1 MRGMNIAR
9 RRGTS
14 IAAAA
19 LSFALIAQ
27 TTQPAQPAH
36 AAPAPAQQAQA
47 KPAQV
52 KPAKAQQAQQAL
64 PVTDTAIES
73 EGLANAP
80 FTISGTVREVFAQAA
95 TNAGLADYSKP
106 IAGAKVY
113 AQWKEGT
120 SDVRYSPV
128 YTATTNEQGSYAI
141 EMKPFFDELNRMRV
155 FEAARTTGSAGLQ
168 DIAGNRRLDGWNE
181 KIRVWVELPDGQKKD
196 LRLMNHYASAW
207 APSQSVADSSHMVSW
222 NSNYNVSNLDVN
234 FIRNTDYTLT
244 KPRDQWAVSNEG
256 DNAGSRL
263 EGSVSGVVF
272 WNSAVPNG
280 ARDSESAAILGGG
293 IIQGEQRDLVLA
305 GQEIVGSYLSDE
317 AILAIEEHVKQ
328 NFGGRKLRGS
338 DWTIADENKMQ
349 EWINQQ
355 IQTDHPEWIAET
367 VTTTTDENGAY
378 WLYFKGIYGDTR
390 NSRWIV
396 PQDKFHTLADA
407 WPEGN
412 WSQGTT
418 TSKHIN
424 LDWMY
429 VGPVD
434 LPDNIGVQ
442 SGWQFQRWMNGI
454 DPGTWSGGK
463 NVAAGKTEDWMQDY
477 QRGMNIILSPAPL
490 DFDVV
495 NYDSQLHTAQAGDT
509 AVTKATG
516 MLTHENLKYDIV
528 WTDPAGEVV
537 AEHKDLKVENY
548 SLPSAD
554 FTVPADLEE
563 NTTYTATLW
572 AQDGT
577 GNRTPLASDA
587 FTAVVK
593 KSLPVG
599 SVGEA
604 YSHEIAPAPADGVT
618 YKNFHAEGLPEG
630 MSIDPA
636 TGVISGTPKKP
647 GRYQVKVANQAE
659 LTVGDA
665 SVSTVEN
672 SKVYDLFVTDTMLHD
687 ATVNQPY
694 DQAVLPEGL
703 PEGAV
708 VRNLKV
714 EGLPAGL
721 KFDATAG
728 TITGTPTEVS
738 KDAPSQEKPNVTVT
752 YDIVIP
758 AEEEGG
764 EPTVVQAGHVDR
776 VPLVVK
782 AQDQAE
788 NFDPS
793 YGSTNVT
800 ADTPAASEPTFKDK
814 DGKDVDA
821 PADTTFE
828 LPEDFKA
835 PEGYKVEVDP
845 ETGVVTVTV
854 ENDEEGKPKLNANSK
869 EEFDVPVTVTYPD
882 GTKDHPTANFKLDTD
897 GDGTPDTEDGDDDG
911 DGIPDAE
918 DSNPKVPNANDH
930 FQPEYEGGTGEPGK
944 DVKVPAPKFK
954 DKNGNP
960 TTAPDGTKFTL
971 GESTPDG
978 VTIDEKTGAI
988 TVPVPEGAKPGDK
1001 ITVPVVVTYPD
1012 GSTDTVEVEVTA
1024 EKPAPTIKKGDNTT
1038 VPADGDERTVGKVE
1052 NPNGDETGKL
1062 VDNDDNEIPG
1072 SKVEIDE
1079 DGNVKVTVPEGTDPQ
1094 DAKVVVTDKDGNP
1107 VGEIGVEI
1115 VDPNSAAAKN
1125 VPDYGDR
1132 KNVEAGKTEKSDP
1145 FEGKTDVPVKDA
1157 KGKPSAGSKDW
1168 TFKTGETDGVVEAT
1182 APGYDKVAEKIKSEL
1197 PNIDSSWDKF
1207 KEIFTPYVRPSVV
1220 VDFTY
1225 NDDSTNSATA
1235 NFDLVGKDGKFLLD
1249 PEGDFDGDGVNNKDE
1264 IEKGSNPADEK
1275 DVPDTTAP
1283 TVNPIK
1289 PGDKT
1294 ISGKGDRPGEDI
1306 KVTLPNGKV
1315 IETTTDENGNWS
1327 VDVPSDVDLNTG
1339 DTITVTDAAGNK
1351 ATAKVGIDT
1360 GKCVATALG
1369 FGLPLIALLPIGLA
1383 TQIDLPGLTPIANEV
1398 SARLEQTNS
1407 QIQQQLGV
1415 FNPQMAGQVAEVN
1428 ARLKEVGADLAMVAA
1443 GIALIAAGILAGT
1456 LIYDNCAPGGGFN
1469 SSVKDAKLKG
1479 SSGKEY
1485 TLSS

>member
-1 MRGMNIAR
+1 MGVGVIGIVIPEGEVMRGMNIAR

-27 TTQPAQPAH
+27 TVQTVQTAQ
-36 AAPAPAQQAQA
+36 AAPAQAQ
-47 KPAQV
+47 PT
-52 KPAKAQQAQQAL
+52 QAQPQNAL
-64 PVTDTAIES
+64 PVTGTAIES

-120 SDVRYSPV
+120 SDVRFSPV

-141 EMKPFFDELNRMRV
+141 ELKPFFDELNRMRV

-263 EGSVSGVVF
+263 NGSVSGVVF

-280 ARDSESAAILGGG
+280 AVDSETAAILGGG

-390 NSRWIV
+390 NNRWIV
-396 PQDKFHTLADA
+396 PQEKFHTLASS
-407 WPEGN
+407 WSEGN

-434 LPDNIGVQ
+434 VPDNIGVQ

-495 NYDSQLHTAQAGDT
+495 NFDSQLHTAQAGDT

-516 MLTHENLKYDIV
+516 LLTHENLKYDIV
-528 WTDPAGEVV
+528 WTDPEGNVV
-537 AEHKDLKVENY
+537 AEHKDLKVENF

-554 FTVPADLEE
+554 FTVPADLEK

-572 AQDGT
+572 AEDGT

-587 FTAVVK
+587 FTAVVIN
-593 KSLPVG
+593 SLPVG

-604 YSHEIAPAPADGVT
+604 YNHSVAPMLADGLT
-618 YKNFHAEGLPEG
+618 HQTFHAEGLPDG

-636 TGVISGTPKKP
+636 TGVISGTPTKP
-647 GRYQVKVANQAE
+647 GHYLVKVVNQAE

-672 SKVYDLFVTDTMLHD
+672 SKVYDLFVTDTKLHN

-694 DQAVLPEGL
+694 SQAVLPEGL

-708 VRNLKV
+708 AQNLKV

-721 KFDATAG
+721 KFDPASG

-738 KDAPSQEKPNVTVT
+738 KDVPSQEKPNVTVT
-752 YDIVIP
+752 YDIVVP
-758 AEEEGG
+758 AEEAGG

-788 NFDPS
+788 DFDPS

-821 PADTTFE
+821 PKDTTFE

-835 PEGYKVEVDP
+835 PEGYKVEADP

-854 ENDEEGKPKLNANSK
+854 EKDEEGKPKLNADSK

-882 GTKDHPTANFKLDTD
+882 GSKDHPTANFKLDTD
-897 GDGTPDTEDGDDDG
+897 GDGTPDTEDSDDDG

-930 FQPEYEGGTGEPGK
+930 FQPEYEGGNGEPGK
-944 DVKVPAPKFK
+944 DVTVPAPKFT

-960 TTAPDGTKFTL
+960 TTAPKGTTFTP
-971 GESTPDG
+971 GNNAPDG
-978 VTIDEKTGAI
+978 VTVDENTGAI
-988 TVPVPEGAKPGDK
+988 TVKIPDNANPGDT

-1012 GSTDTVEVEVTA
+1012 GTKDEVTA
-1024 EKPAPTIKKGDNTT
+1024 TVTVTEAPKPEAK
-1038 VPADGDERTVGKVE
+1038 
-1052 NPNGDETGKL
+1052 
-1062 VDNDDNEIPG
+1062 DNEKYDPQG
-1072 SKVEIDE
+1072 QDQKVPTGGTPDPRKNIKNAD
-1079 DGNVKVTVPEGTDPQ
+1079 DLPEGTKFQYKETPDTSTPGEY
-1094 DAKVVVTDKDGNP
+1094 DVTVVVTYPDGSTDEVNTKLI
-1107 VGEIGVEI
+1107 VG
-1115 VDPNSAAAKN
+1115 
-1125 VPDYGDR
+1125 
-1132 KNVEAGKTEKSDP
+1132 SDAQRYAP
-1145 FEGKTDVPVKDA
+1145 KYDEKTDVPVDGEKDTNDPF
-1157 KGKPSAGSKDW
+1157 GKQAPLKSTEATPTENSDADTW
-1168 TFKTGETDGVVEAT
+1168 TFAPQDNGVINAK
-1182 APGYDKVAEKIKSEL
+1182 APSMDQVKDKIAAKLPEIKSTEAGKR
-1197 PNIDSSWDKF
+1197 WDTFVETF
-1207 KEIFTPYVRPSVV
+1207 KPFARPAVEV
-1220 VDFTY
+1220 NFTY
-1225 NDDSTNSATA
+1225 EDGSTNSAMA
-1235 NFDLVGKDGKFLLD
+1235 NFDLVGKDGKSLLD
-1249 PEGDFDGDGVNNKDE
+1249 PNGDFDGDGHTNREE
-1264 IEKGSNPADEK
+1264 IEKNTNPADAQDK
-1275 DVPDTTAP
+1275 PDTAP
-1283 TVNPIK
+1283 
-1289 PGDKT
+1289 
-1294 ISGKGDRPGEDI
+1294 
-1306 KVTLPNGKV
+1306 
-1315 IETTTDENGNWS
+1315 
-1327 VDVPSDVDLNTG
+1327 
-1339 DTITVTDAAGNK
+1339 
-1351 ATAKVGIDT
+1351 GIDT
-1360 GKCVATALG
+1360 GKCVATTLG

-1415 FNPQMAGQVAEVN
+1415 FNPQVAGQVAEIN

>member
-1 MRGMNIAR
+1 MGVIGIVIPEGEVMRGMNIAR

-27 TTQPAQPAH
+27 TVQTVQTAQAAPAQAQPAQ
-36 AAPAPAQQAQA
+36 AQ
-47 KPAQV
+47 PHN
-52 KPAKAQQAQQAL
+52 AL
-64 PVTDTAIES
+64 PVTNTAIES

-280 ARDSESAAILGGG
+280 AVDSETAAILGGG

-367 VTTTTDENGAY
+367 VTTTTDENGVY

-390 NSRWIV
+390 NNRWIV
-396 PQDKFHTLADA
+396 PQEKFHTLASS
-407 WPEGN
+407 WSEGN

-434 LPDNIGVQ
+434 VPDNIGVQ

-495 NYDSQLHTAQAGDT
+495 NFDSQLHTAQAGDT

-516 MLTHENLKYDIV
+516 LLTHENLKYDIV
-528 WTDPAGEVV
+528 WTDPEGNVV
-537 AEHKDLKVENY
+537 AEHKDLKVENF

-554 FTVPADLEE
+554 FTVPADLEK

-572 AQDGT
+572 AEDGT

-587 FTAVVK
+587 FTAVVIN
-593 KSLPVG
+593 SLPVG

-604 YSHEIAPAPADGVT
+604 YNHSVAPMLADAT
-618 YKNFHAEGLPEG
+618 THQTFHAEGLPDG

-636 TGVISGTPKKP
+636 TGVISGTPTKP
-647 GRYQVKVANQAE
+647 GHYLVKVVNQAE

-665 SVSTVEN
+665 KVSTVEN
-672 SKVYDLFVTDTMLHD
+672 SKVYDLFVTDTKLHN

-694 DQAVLPEGL
+694 SQAVLPEGL

-708 VRNLKV
+708 AQNLKV

-721 KFDATAG
+721 KFDPASG

-738 KDAPSQEKPNVTVT
+738 KDVPSQEKPNVTVA
-752 YDIVIP
+752 YDIVVP
-758 AEEEGG
+758 AEEAGG
-764 EPTVVQAGHVDR
+764 EPTVVQASHVDR

-782 AQDQAE
+782 AQDQADQFE
-788 NFDPS
+788 PS
-793 YGSTNVT
+793 YGSETVT
-800 ADTPAASEPTFKDK
+800 ADTPATSKPTFKDK

-821 PADTTFE
+821 PKGTTFE
-828 LPEDFKA
+828 KPEDFKA

-845 ETGVVTVTV
+845 KTGVVTVSV
-854 ENDEEGKPKLNANSK
+854 EKDEQGKPKLNADSK

-882 GTKDHPTANFKLDTD
+882 GTQDHPTANFKLDTD

-930 FQPEYEGGTGEPGK
+930 FQPEYEGGDGEPGK
-944 DVKVPAPKFK
+944 DVTVAEPKKDPSQADQHDPQGQDQKVPTGGTP
-954 DKNGNP
+954 DPRKNIQNADDLP
-960 TTAPDGTKFTL
+960 EGTKFQYKETPDT
-971 GESTPDG
+971 STPGEYD
-978 VTIDEKTGAI
+978 VTVI
-988 TVPVPEGAKPGDK
+988 
-1001 ITVPVVVTYPD
+1001 VTYPD
-1012 GSTDTVEVEVTA
+1012 GSTDEVNTKLIVGSDA
-1024 EKPAPTIKKGDNTT
+1024 QRYAPKY
-1038 VPADGDERTVGKVE
+1038 DE
-1052 NPNGDETGKL
+1052 
-1062 VDNDDNEIPG
+1062 
-1072 SKVEIDE
+1072 
-1079 DGNVKVTVPEGTDPQ
+1079 
-1094 DAKVVVTDKDGNP
+1094 
-1107 VGEIGVEI
+1107 
-1115 VDPNSAAAKN
+1115 
-1125 VPDYGDR
+1125 
-1132 KNVEAGKTEKSDP
+1132 
-1145 FEGKTDVPVKDA
+1145 KTDVPVDGDKNTNDPFGKQAPLKSTEATPTENSDA
-1157 KGKPSAGSKDW
+1157 DTW
-1168 TFKTGETDGVVEAT
+1168 TFTPQDNGVINAK
-1182 APGYDKVAEKIKSEL
+1182 APSMDQVKDKIAAKLPEIKSTEAGKR
-1197 PNIDSSWDKF
+1197 WDKF
-1207 KEIFTPYVRPSVV
+1207 VATFTPFARPAVEV
-1220 VDFTY
+1220 NFTY
-1225 NDDSTNSATA
+1225 EDDSTNSATA
-1235 NFDLVGKDGKFLLD
+1235 NFDLVGKDSKSLLD
-1249 PEGDFDGDGVNNKDE
+1249 PNGDFDGDGHTNREE
-1264 IEKGSNPADEK
+1264 IEKNTNPADAQDK
-1275 DVPDTTAP
+1275 PDTAP
-1283 TVNPIK
+1283 
-1289 PGDKT
+1289 
-1294 ISGKGDRPGEDI
+1294 
-1306 KVTLPNGKV
+1306 
-1315 IETTTDENGNWS
+1315 
-1327 VDVPSDVDLNTG
+1327 
-1339 DTITVTDAAGNK
+1339 
-1351 ATAKVGIDT
+1351 GIDT
-1360 GKCVATALG
+1360 GKCVATTLG

-1398 SARLEQTNS
+1398 SARLEQMNS

-1485 TLSS
+1485 ALSS

>member
-36 AAPAPAQQAQA
+36 AAPAQQ
-47 KPAQV
+47 
-52 KPAKAQQAQQAL
+52 AQQAQQAQPHNAL
-64 PVTDTAIES
+64 PVTNTAIES

-207 APSQSVADSSHMVSW
+207 APSQSVADSTHMASW

-378 WLYFKGIYGDTR
+378 WLYFKGLYGDTR
-390 NSRWIV
+390 NHRVFV
-396 PQDKFHTLADA
+396 PQEKFHTLASS
-407 WPEGN
+407 WSEGN
-412 WSQGTT
+412 WTQGTT

-434 LPDNIGVQ
+434 VPDNIGVQ

-528 WTDPAGEVV
+528 WTDPEGNVV
-537 AEHKDLKVENY
+537 AEHKDLKVENF

-554 FTVPADLEE
+554 FTVPADLEK

-572 AQDGT
+572 AEDGT

-587 FTAVVK
+587 FTAVVIN
-593 KSLPVG
+593 SLPVG

-604 YSHEIAPAPADGVT
+604 YNHSVAPMLADAIT
-618 YKNFHAEGLPEG
+618 HQTFHAEGLPDG

-636 TGVISGTPKKP
+636 TGVISGTPTKP
-647 GRYQVKVANQAE
+647 GQYQVKVVNQAE

-694 DQAVLPEGL
+694 NQAVLPEGL
-703 PEGAV
+703 PEAAV
-708 VRNLKV
+708 AQNLKV
-714 EGLPAGL
+714 EGLPNGL
-721 KFDATAG
+721 KFDPASG

-782 AQDQAE
+782 AQDQADQFE
-788 NFDPS
+788 PS
-793 YGSTNVT
+793 YGSEKVT
-800 ADTPAASEPTFKDK
+800 ADTPATSKPTFKDK
-814 DGKDVDA
+814 DGKDVHA
-821 PADTTFE
+821 PSGTTFE
-828 LPEDFKA
+828 KPKDFTA
-835 PEGYKVEVDP
+835 PEGFKVEVHP

-854 ENDEEGKPKLNANSK
+854 EKDEDGKPKLNADSK

-930 FQPEYEGGTGEPGK
+930 FQPEYEGGNGEPGK
-944 DVKVPAPKFK
+944 DVTVDEPKKDPSQADQHDPQGQDQKVPTGGTP
-954 DKNGNP
+954 DPRKNIQNADDLP
-960 TTAPDGTKFTL
+960 EGTKFQYKETPDT
-971 GESTPDG
+971 STPGEYD
-978 VTIDEKTGAI
+978 VTVI
-988 TVPVPEGAKPGDK
+988 
-1001 ITVPVVVTYPD
+1001 VTYPD
-1012 GSTDTVEVEVTA
+1012 GSTDEVNTKLIVGSDA
-1024 EKPAPTIKKGDNTT
+1024 QRYAPKY
-1038 VPADGDERTVGKVE
+1038 DE
-1052 NPNGDETGKL
+1052 
-1062 VDNDDNEIPG
+1062 
-1072 SKVEIDE
+1072 
-1079 DGNVKVTVPEGTDPQ
+1079 
-1094 DAKVVVTDKDGNP
+1094 
-1107 VGEIGVEI
+1107 
-1115 VDPNSAAAKN
+1115 
-1125 VPDYGDR
+1125 
-1132 KNVEAGKTEKSDP
+1132 
-1145 FEGKTDVPVKDA
+1145 KTDVPVDGEKDTNDPF
-1157 KGKPSAGSKDW
+1157 GKQAPLKSTEATPTENSDADTW
-1168 TFKTGETDGVVEAT
+1168 TFTPQDNGVINAK
-1182 APGYDKVAEKIKSEL
+1182 APSMDQVKDKINMKLPEIKSTEAGKR
-1197 PNIDSSWDKF
+1197 WDKF
-1207 KEIFTPYVRPSVV
+1207 VATFKPFARPAVEV
-1220 VDFTY
+1220 NFTY
-1225 NDDSTNSATA
+1225 EDDSANNATA
-1235 NFDLVGKDGKFLLD
+1235 NFDLVGKDGKSLLD
-1249 PEGDFDGDGVNNKDE
+1249 PNGDFDGDGHTNREE
-1264 IEKGSNPADEK
+1264 IEKNTNPADAQDK
-1275 DVPDTTAP
+1275 PDTAP
-1283 TVNPIK
+1283 
-1289 PGDKT
+1289 
-1294 ISGKGDRPGEDI
+1294 
-1306 KVTLPNGKV
+1306 
-1315 IETTTDENGNWS
+1315 
-1327 VDVPSDVDLNTG
+1327 
-1339 DTITVTDAAGNK
+1339 
-1351 ATAKVGIDT
+1351 GIDA
-1360 GKCVATALG
+1360 GKCVATTLG

>member
-47 KPAQV
+47 KPAQA

-64 PVTDTAIES
+64 PVTGSAIES

-120 SDVRYSPV
+120 SDVRFSPV

-141 EMKPFFDELNRMRV
+141 ELKPFFDELNRMRV

-280 ARDSESAAILGGG
+280 AVDSETAAILGGG
-293 IIQGEQRDLVLA
+293 VIQGEQRDLVLA

-378 WLYFKGIYGDTR
+378 WLYFKGLYGDTR
-390 NSRWIV
+390 NHRVFV
-396 PQDKFHTLADA
+396 PQEKFHTLASS
-407 WPEGN
+407 WSEGN

-434 LPDNIGVQ
+434 VPDNIGVQ

-528 WTDPAGEVV
+528 WTDPEGNVV
-537 AEHKDLKVENY
+537 AEHKDLKVENF

-554 FTVPADLEE
+554 FTVPADLEK

-572 AQDGT
+572 AEDGT

-587 FTAVVK
+587 FTAVVIN
-593 KSLPVG
+593 SLPVG

-604 YSHEIAPAPADGVT
+604 YNHSVAPMLADGLT
-618 YKNFHAEGLPEG
+618 HKNFHAEGLPDG
-630 MSIDPA
+630 MSIDPE
-636 TGVISGTPKKP
+636 TGVISGTPTKP
-647 GRYQVKVANQAE
+647 GQYQVKVINQAE

-665 SVSTVEN
+665 KVSTVEN
-672 SKVYDLFVTDTMLHD
+672 SKVYDLFVTDTKLHN

-694 DQAVLPEGL
+694 SQAVLPEGL

-708 VRNLKV
+708 AQNLKV

-721 KFDATAG
+721 KFDPASG

-738 KDAPSQEKPNVTVT
+738 KDVPSQEKPNVTVT

-758 AEEEGG
+758 AEDEGG

-782 AQDQAE
+782 AQDQADQFE
-788 NFDPS
+788 PS
-793 YGSTNVT
+793 YGSEKVT
-800 ADTPAASEPTFKDK
+800 ADTPATSKPTFKDK

-821 PADTTFE
+821 PSGTKFE
-828 LPEDFKA
+828 KPKDFTA

-854 ENDEEGKPKLNANSK
+854 EKDEDGKPKLNADSK

-930 FQPEYEGGTGEPGK
+930 FQPEYEDGTGEPGK
-944 DVKVPAPKFK
+944 DVKIPAPKFK

-971 GESTPDG
+971 GENTPDG
-978 VTIDEKTGAI
+978 VTIDENTGAI
-988 TVPVPEGAKPGDK
+988 TVPVPEGAKPGDT

-1012 GSTDTVEVEVTA
+1012 GTTDEVTA
-1024 EKPAPTIKKGDNTT
+1024 KVIVGSGTERF
-1038 VPADGDERTVGKVE
+1038 VPVYDE
-1052 NPNGDETGKL
+1052 
-1062 VDNDDNEIPG
+1062 
-1072 SKVEIDE
+1072 
-1079 DGNVKVTVPEGTDPQ
+1079 
-1094 DAKVVVTDKDGNP
+1094 
-1107 VGEIGVEI
+1107 
-1115 VDPNSAAAKN
+1115 
-1125 VPDYGDR
+1125 
-1132 KNVEAGKTEKSDP
+1132 
-1145 FEGKTDVPVKDA
+1145 KTDVPVDGEKDTNDPF
-1157 KGKPSAGSKDW
+1157 GKSTPVKDVVATPSEDSDADKW
-1168 TFKTGETDGVVEAT
+1168 TFTPQDNGVINAK
-1182 APGYDKVAEKIKSEL
+1182 APSMEEVKDRINAKLPEIKSTEAGKK
-1197 PNIDSSWDKF
+1197 WDKF
-1207 KEIFTPYVRPSVV
+1207 VDTFKPFARPSVV

-1235 NFDLVGKDGKFLLD
+1235 NFDLVGKDGKSLLD

-1264 IEKGSNPADEK
+1264 IEKGSNPADGQ

-1283 TVNPIK
+1283 SVNPIK

-1327 VDVPSDVDLNTG
+1327 VDVPSDVDLKTG
-1339 DTITVTDAAGNK
+1339 DTITATDAAGNK

-1360 GKCVATALG
+1360 GKCVATSLG

-1398 SARLEQTNS
+1398 SARLEQANS

-1415 FNPQMAGQVAEVN
+1415 FNPQVAGQVAEIN
-1428 ARLKEVGADLAMVAA
+1428 ARLKEVGGDLSMVAA

-1456 LIYDNCAPGGGFN
+1456 LIYDNCSPNGGFN
-1469 SSVKDAKLKG
+1469 SSLEDVKLKG
-1479 SSGKEY
+1479 SSGKEHK
-1485 TLSS
+1485 LSS

>member
-64 PVTDTAIES
+64 PVTGTAIES

-120 SDVRYSPV
+120 SDVRFSPV

-141 EMKPFFDELNRMRV
+141 ELKPFFDELNRMRV

-181 KIRVWVELPDGQKKD
+181 KIRVWIELPDGQKKD

-263 EGSVSGVVF
+263 NGSVSGVVF

-280 ARDSESAAILGGG
+280 AVDSETAAILGGG

-317 AILAIEEHVKQ
+317 AILAIEEHVNQ

-390 NSRWIV
+390 NNRWIV
-396 PQDKFHTLADA
+396 PQEKFHTLASS
-407 WPEGN
+407 WSEGN

-434 LPDNIGVQ
+434 VPDNIGVQ

-495 NYDSQLHTAQAGDT
+495 NFDSQLHTAQAGDT

-516 MLTHENLKYDIV
+516 LLTHENLKYDIV
-528 WTDPAGEVV
+528 WTDPEGNVV
-537 AEHKDLKVENY
+537 AEHKDLKVENF

-554 FTVPADLEE
+554 FTVPADLEK

-572 AQDGT
+572 AEDGT

-587 FTAVVK
+587 FTAVVIN
-593 KSLPVG
+593 SLPVG

-604 YSHEIAPAPADGVT
+604 YNHSVAPMLADGLT
-618 YKNFHAEGLPEG
+618 HKNFHAEGLPEG
-630 MSIDPA
+630 MSIDPE
-636 TGVISGTPKKP
+636 TGVISGTPTKP
-647 GRYQVKVANQAE
+647 GQYQVKVVNQAE

-665 SVSTVEN
+665 TVSTVEN
-672 SKVYDLFVTDTMLHD
+672 SKVYDLFVTDTKLHN

-694 DQAVLPEGL
+694 SQAVLPEGL

-708 VRNLKV
+708 AQNLKV

-721 KFDATAG
+721 KFDPASG

-738 KDAPSQEKPNVTVT
+738 KDVPSQEKPNVTVT

-782 AQDQAE
+782 AEDQAE
-788 NFDPS
+788 QFEPS
-793 YGSTNVT
+793 YGSETVT

-821 PADTTFE
+821 PKGTKFE
-828 LPEDFKA
+828 KPKDFTA

-854 ENDEEGKPKLNANSK
+854 ERDEEGKPKLNADSK

-882 GTKDHPTANFKLDTD
+882 GTQDHPTANFKLDTD
-897 GDGTPDTEDGDDDG
+897 GDGTPDTEDSDDDG

-930 FQPEYEGGTGEPGK
+930 FQPEYEGGNGEPGK
-944 DVKVPAPKFK
+944 DVTVPAPKFT

-960 TTAPDGTKFTL
+960 TTAPKGTTFTP
-971 GESTPDG
+971 GNNAPDG
-978 VTIDEKTGAI
+978 VTVDENTGAI
-988 TVPVPEGAKPGDK
+988 TVKIPDNANPGDT

-1012 GSTDTVEVEVTA
+1012 GTTDEVNTKLIVGSDA
-1024 EKPAPTIKKGDNTT
+1024 QRYAPKY
-1038 VPADGDERTVGKVE
+1038 DE
-1052 NPNGDETGKL
+1052 
-1062 VDNDDNEIPG
+1062 
-1072 SKVEIDE
+1072 
-1079 DGNVKVTVPEGTDPQ
+1079 
-1094 DAKVVVTDKDGNP
+1094 
-1107 VGEIGVEI
+1107 
-1115 VDPNSAAAKN
+1115 
-1125 VPDYGDR
+1125 
-1132 KNVEAGKTEKSDP
+1132 
-1145 FEGKTDVPVKDA
+1145 KTDVPVDGEKNTNDPFGKQAPLKNTEATPTENSDA
-1157 KGKPSAGSKDW
+1157 DTW
-1168 TFKTGETDGVVEAT
+1168 TFTPQDNGVINAK
-1182 APGYDKVAEKIKSEL
+1182 APSMDQVKDKIAAKLPEIKSTEAGKR
-1197 PNIDSSWDKF
+1197 WDKF
-1207 KEIFTPYVRPSVV
+1207 VATFKPFARPA
-1220 VDFTY
+1220 VDVNFTY
-1225 NDDSTNSATA
+1225 EDDSTNSATA
-1235 NFDLVGKDGKFLLD
+1235 NFDLVGKDGKSLLD
-1249 PEGDFDGDGVNNKDE
+1249 PNGDFDGDGHTNREE
-1264 IEKGSNPADEK
+1264 IEKNTNPADAQDK
-1275 DVPDTTAP
+1275 PDTAP
-1283 TVNPIK
+1283 
-1289 PGDKT
+1289 
-1294 ISGKGDRPGEDI
+1294 
-1306 KVTLPNGKV
+1306 
-1315 IETTTDENGNWS
+1315 
-1327 VDVPSDVDLNTG
+1327 
-1339 DTITVTDAAGNK
+1339 
-1351 ATAKVGIDT
+1351 GIDT
-1360 GKCVATALG
+1360 GKCVATTLG

-1479 SSGKEY
+1479 SCGKEY

>member
-1 MRGMNIAR
+1 MNIAR

-27 TTQPAQPAH
+27 TIQTAQTAQPAH
-36 AAPAPAQQAQA
+36 AAPAQAQPAQN
-47 KPAQV
+47 
-52 KPAKAQQAQQAL
+52 AL

-80 FTISGTVREVFAQAA
+80 FTISGTVREVFAPAA
-95 TNAGLADYSKP
+95 TNTGLADYSKP

-128 YTATTNEQGSYAI
+128 YVATTNEQGSYAI
-141 EMKPFFDELNRMRV
+141 ELKPFFDELNRMRV

-181 KIRVWVELPDGQKKD
+181 KMRVWVELPDGQKKD

-256 DNAGSRL
+256 DNAGNGL
-263 EGSVSGVVF
+263 NGSVSGVVF

-280 ARDSESAAILGGG
+280 AVDSETAAILGGG
-293 IIQGEQRDLVLA
+293 VIQGEQRDLVLA

-317 AILAIEEHVKQ
+317 AILAIEEHVNQ

-390 NSRWIV
+390 NNRWIV
-396 PQDKFHTLADA
+396 PQEKFHTLASS
-407 WPEGN
+407 WSEGN

-434 LPDNIGVQ
+434 VPDNIGVQ

-495 NYDSQLHTAQAGDT
+495 NFDSQLHTAQAGDT

-516 MLTHENLKYDIV
+516 LLTHENLKYDIV
-528 WTDPAGEVV
+528 WTDPEGNVV
-537 AEHKDLKVENY
+537 AEHKDLKVENF

-604 YSHEIAPAPADGVT
+604 YSHEIAPKPADGVT

-630 MSIDPA
+630 MGIDPA

-672 SKVYDLFVTDTMLHD
+672 SKVYDLFVTDTKLHS

-694 DQAVLPEGL
+694 SQAVLPEGL

-721 KFDATAG
+721 KFDPASG

-738 KDAPSQEKPNVTVT
+738 KDVPSQEKPNVTVA
-752 YDIVIP
+752 YDIVVP
-758 AEEEGG
+758 AEDEDG

-782 AQDQAE
+782 AQDQADQFE
-788 NFDPS
+788 PS
-793 YGSTNVT
+793 YGSEKVT
-800 ADTPAASEPTFKDK
+800 ADTPATSKPTFKDK

-821 PADTTFE
+821 PSGTTFAI
-828 LPEDFKA
+828 PDDFTA
-835 PEGYKVEVDP
+835 PEGFKVEVDP

-854 ENDEEGKPKLNANSK
+854 EKDKDGKPKLNADSK

-930 FQPEYEGGTGEPGK
+930 FQPQYEGGNGEPGK
-944 DVKVPAPKFK
+944 DVTVPAPKFT

-960 TTAPDGTKFTL
+960 TTAPEGTTFTP
-971 GESTPDG
+971 GNNAPEG
-978 VTIDEKTGAI
+978 VIVDPNTGAI
-988 TVPVPEGAKPGDK
+988 TVSIPEGAKPGDT

-1012 GSTDTVEVEVTA
+1012 GTTDEVT
-1024 EKPAPTIKKGDNTT
+1024 TT
-1038 VPADGDERTVGKVE
+1038 VTVDEPKKDPSQADQYDPQGQDQKV
-1052 NPNGDETGKL
+1052 PTGGTPDPRK
-1062 VDNDDNEIPG
+1062 NIQNADDL
-1072 SKVEIDE
+1072 
-1079 DGNVKVTVPEGTDPQ
+1079 PEGTQFQYKETPDTSTPGEYDVTVIVTYPDGSTDEVNTKLIVGS
-1094 DAKVVVTDKDGNP
+1094 DAQRYAPKYD
-1107 VGEIGVEI
+1107 E
-1115 VDPNSAAAKN
+1115 
-1125 VPDYGDR
+1125 
-1132 KNVEAGKTEKSDP
+1132 
-1145 FEGKTDVPVKDA
+1145 KTDVPVDGDKNTNDPFGKQAPLKSTEATSTENSDA
-1157 KGKPSAGSKDW
+1157 DTW
-1168 TFKTGETDGVVEAT
+1168 TFTPQDNGVINAK
-1182 APGYDKVAEKIKSEL
+1182 APSMDQVKDKIAAKLPEIKSTEAGKR
-1197 PNIDSSWDKF
+1197 WDKF
-1207 KEIFTPYVRPSVV
+1207 VATFKPFARPA
-1220 VDFTY
+1220 VDVNFTY
-1225 NDDSTNSATA
+1225 EDDSTNSATA
-1235 NFDLVGKDGKFLLD
+1235 NFDLVGKDGKSLLD
-1249 PEGDFDGDGVNNKDE
+1249 PNGDFDGDGHTNREE
-1264 IEKGSNPADEK
+1264 IEKSTNPADAQDK
-1275 DVPDTTAP
+1275 PDTAP
-1283 TVNPIK
+1283 
-1289 PGDKT
+1289 
-1294 ISGKGDRPGEDI
+1294 
-1306 KVTLPNGKV
+1306 
-1315 IETTTDENGNWS
+1315 
-1327 VDVPSDVDLNTG
+1327 
-1339 DTITVTDAAGNK
+1339 
-1351 ATAKVGIDT
+1351 GIDT
-1360 GKCVATALG
+1360 GKCVATTLG
-1369 FGLPLIALLPIGLA
+1369 FDLPLIALLPIGLA

-1456 LIYDNCAPGGGFN
+1456 LIYDNCAPGGLN
-1469 SSVKDAKLKG
+1469 SSVKDMKLKG

>member
-1 MRGMNIAR
+1 M
-9 RRGTS
+9 
-14 IAAAA
+14 
-19 LSFALIAQ
+19 
-27 TTQPAQPAH
+27 
-36 AAPAPAQQAQA
+36 
-47 KPAQV
+47 
-52 KPAKAQQAQQAL
+52 
-64 PVTDTAIES
+64 
-73 EGLANAP
+73 ANAP

-256 DNAGSRL
+256 DNAGNGL
-263 EGSVSGVVF
+263 NGSVSGVVF

-280 ARDSESAAILGGG
+280 AVDSETAAILGGG
-293 IIQGEQRDLVLA
+293 VIQGEQRDLVLA

-317 AILAIEEHVKQ
+317 AILAIEEHVNQ

-390 NSRWIV
+390 NNRWIV

-407 WPEGN
+407 WSEGN

-434 LPDNIGVQ
+434 VPDNIGVQ

-495 NYDSQLHTAQAGDT
+495 NFDSQLHTAQAGDT

-528 WTDPAGEVV
+528 WTDPEGNVV
-537 AEHKDLKVENY
+537 AEHKDLKVENF
-548 SLPSAD
+548 SLPSAY
-554 FTVPADLEE
+554 FTVPADLEK

-572 AQDGT
+572 AEDGT

-604 YSHEIAPAPADGVT
+604 YNHSVAPLLADAIT
-618 YKNFHAEGLPEG
+618 HQTFHAEGLPDG
-630 MSIDPA
+630 MGIDPA

-647 GRYQVKVANQAE
+647 GHYQVKVANQAE

-672 SKVYDLFVTDTMLHD
+672 SKVYDLFVTDTKLHS

-703 PEGAV
+703 PEAAV
-708 VRNLKV
+708 VRNLQV

-721 KFDATAG
+721 KFDPASG

-738 KDAPSQEKPNVTVT
+738 KDVPSQEKPNVTVT

-758 AEEEGG
+758 AEDEGG

-782 AQDQAE
+782 AQDQADQFE
-788 NFDPS
+788 PS
-793 YGSTNVT
+793 YGSETVT
-800 ADTPAASEPTFKDK
+800 ADTPATSKPTFKDK

-821 PADTTFE
+821 PSGTTFAI
-828 LPEDFKA
+828 PDDFTA
-835 PEGYKVEVDP
+835 PEGFKVEVDP

-854 ENDEEGKPKLNANSK
+854 EKDEDGKPKLNADSK

-882 GTKDHPTANFKLDTD
+882 GTQDHPTANFKLDTD

-930 FQPEYEGGTGEPGK
+930 FQPEYEGGNGEPGK
-944 DVKVPAPKFK
+944 DVTVPAPKFK

-960 TTAPDGTKFTL
+960 TTAPDGTT
-971 GESTPDG
+971 
-978 VTIDEKTGAI
+978 DEVNTKLI
-988 TVPVPEGAKPGDK
+988 V
-1001 ITVPVVVTYPD
+1001 
-1012 GSTDTVEVEVTA
+1012 GSDA
-1024 EKPAPTIKKGDNTT
+1024 QRYAPKY
-1038 VPADGDERTVGKVE
+1038 DE
-1052 NPNGDETGKL
+1052 
-1062 VDNDDNEIPG
+1062 
-1072 SKVEIDE
+1072 
-1079 DGNVKVTVPEGTDPQ
+1079 
-1094 DAKVVVTDKDGNP
+1094 
-1107 VGEIGVEI
+1107 
-1115 VDPNSAAAKN
+1115 
-1125 VPDYGDR
+1125 
-1132 KNVEAGKTEKSDP
+1132 
-1145 FEGKTDVPVKDA
+1145 KTDVPVDGDKNTNDPFGKQAPLKSTEATPTENSDA
-1157 KGKPSAGSKDW
+1157 DTW
-1168 TFKTGETDGVVEAT
+1168 TFTPQDNGVINAK
-1182 APGYDKVAEKIKSEL
+1182 APSMDQVKDKIAAKLPEIKSTEAGKR
-1197 PNIDSSWDKF
+1197 WDTFVETF
-1207 KEIFTPYVRPSVV
+1207 KPFARPAVEV
-1220 VDFTY
+1220 NFTY
-1225 NDDSTNSATA
+1225 EDGSTNSAMA
-1235 NFDLVGKDGKFLLD
+1235 NFDLVGKDGKSLLD
-1249 PEGDFDGDGVNNKDE
+1249 PNGDFDGDGHNNREE
-1264 IEKGSNPADEK
+1264 IEKTTNPADAQDK
-1275 DVPDTTAP
+1275 PDTAP
-1283 TVNPIK
+1283 
-1289 PGDKT
+1289 
-1294 ISGKGDRPGEDI
+1294 
-1306 KVTLPNGKV
+1306 
-1315 IETTTDENGNWS
+1315 
-1327 VDVPSDVDLNTG
+1327 
-1339 DTITVTDAAGNK
+1339 
-1351 ATAKVGIDT
+1351 GIDT

-1469 SSVKDAKLKG
+1469 S
-1479 SSGKEY
+1479 
-1485 TLSS
+1485 